1 MYGNSG
7 YNPRGIRVGGESKN
21 KSAVKIWEKRDF
33 RNLDDQVSLNIRN
46 IKMALRRLRKFAR
59 ISNELE
65 FDLKNTISST
75 SKNGGI
81 LDIKYRPEKQTK

>member
-1 MYGNSG
+1 ME
-7 YNPRGIRVGGESKN
+7 VK
-21 KSAVKIWEKRDF
+21 KSAVNMGKDY

-46 IKMALRRLRKFAR
+46 IKMALRRLRKYTR

-75 SKNGGI
+75 SKNG
-81 LDIKYRPEKQTK
+81 EF

>member
-1 MYGNSG
+1 MG
-7 YNPRGIRVGGESKN
+7 
-21 KSAVKIWEKRDF
+21 KRDF

-65 FDLKNTISST
+65 FDLKIQYLLLL
-75 SKNGGI
+75 KM
-81 LDIKYRPEKQTK
+81 EEF